1 MGFLFDS
8 LKNLVGDVECA
19 MLTLDCDI
27 QEKACD
33 RYTGAKKSVYIP
45 VPAAKVEG
53 DNTTETTEPIDDTI
67 GETVFNTCCKI
78 LKDMNISANSS
89 GVLANTIAWLIKS
102 HIDCTKMSANDV
114 LAYNKAVPQQAEDI
128 VSALTDLASLDLD
141 KLLTELVNQMK
152 ANPAVVKRM
161 DELEAAESGSGDSD
175 KELTKPMTFGQFVQN
190 NKGTMPQLV

>member
-8 LKNLVGDVECA
+8 LKNLVGDVQCA
-19 MLTLDCDI
+19 VLTLDCDI

-33 RYTGAKKSVYIP
+33 RYTGAKKSVYTP
-45 VPAAKVEG
+45 APAAAKVEG

-78 LKDMNISANSS
+78 LADMNISANSS

-114 LAYNKAVPQQAEDI
+114 LAYNKVVPQQAEDI

-141 KLLTELVNQMK
+141 KLLTELESQMK
-152 ANPAVVKRM
+152 ANPTVAKRM
-161 DELEAAESGSGDSD
+161 DELEAAESGESSE
-175 KELTKPMTFGQFVQN
+175 ELTRPMTFGQFVEN
-190 NKGTMPQLV
+190 NQGTMPQLV